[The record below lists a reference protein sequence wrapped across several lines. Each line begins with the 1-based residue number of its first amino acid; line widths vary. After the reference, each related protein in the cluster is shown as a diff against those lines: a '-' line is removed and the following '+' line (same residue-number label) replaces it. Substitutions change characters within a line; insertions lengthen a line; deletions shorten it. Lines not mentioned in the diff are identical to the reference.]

1 MPSARM
7 ARTVAGM
14 NSAMSQ
20 SQQPGPDPLAGATVE
35 QFASVGIV
43 ACAPDTALDEVA
55 FLMANNRVH
64 AVIVVDDDSAEP
76 PVIADSDLIA
86 AAASGR
92 FDDLTAGDIASGEG
106 ASVRA
111 DEPLAQAARTLA
123 ELGASHLIVRDQRGA
138 PVGILSTLDVAR
150 AISGRD
156 TG

>member
-1 MPSARM
+1 MPSVRLP
-7 ARTVAGM
+7 RTVTGM
-14 NSAMSQ
+14 NAAMSE
-20 SQQPGPDPLAGATVE
+20 SQRPGADPLAGASVE
-35 QFASVGIV
+35 QFANVGIV
-43 ACAPDTALDEVA
+43 ACAPDAPLDEVA

-64 AVIVVDDDSAEP
+64 AVIVVDDDAADP

-92 FDDLTAGDIASGEG
+92 FDQLSAGDVASAEV
-106 ASVRA
+106 ASVRG
-111 DEPLAQAARTLA
+111 DEPLAQAARLLA
-123 ELGASHLIVRDQRGA
+123 ERGASHLIVRDQRGQ